1 MNRIWK
7 FVPRPSRFRPP
18 SRLDRALLAI
28 LMAALL
34 GVQPASANENSSAST
49 EDQSTV
55 DPADS
60 LELSLSPGA
69 LHDLVAEVLAHNPDL
84 AALKATAAGAS
95 ERPAQVSSLPDP
107 MLGVTVFP
115 QSPQT
120 RVGPQTVG
128 LSLSQRFPWFGKQGL
143 RGRAAGA
150 DAMSADARV
159 QAARLALVTE
169 TRRLYYELA
178 FVVTSQEIV
187 QEDRT
192 TLIHYE
198 ELARSRYAAGKGLEQ
213 AVVKLQAEI
222 SKSEARLLDLQT
234 RQAGLLAQVNALR
247 DRTEGATVA
256 VDSLP
261 AFPKVELDAA
271 TLRSRALA
279 LRPEIA
285 AARAQVSKGGILLDL
300 SRKKNWPDFTLGL
313 SYTFVGKRDDPAG
326 LASPPPDNGSDILG
340 ISAGISLP
348 LWRGAIDAA
357 ENEAAQHRLAA
368 EESYR
373 STATKI
379 NRSLD
384 DLLRRVPLAWDRL
397 RLYEDVLELQATQ
410 SLRSAESAYAATT
423 ADALDLLDA
432 ERVLLEVRIAAAR
445 ARADYAI
452 ALARLEGTVGAPIV
466 ETSSQEGVK

>member
-1 MNRIWK
+1 MWK
-7 FVPRPSRFRPP
+7 FVPRPTRLWP
-18 SRLDRALLAI
+18 SGRLGWTLLVVLAATLLATPS
-28 LMAALL
+28 A
-34 GVQPASANENSSAST
+34 GASEGSAAST
-49 EDQSTV
+49 TTPSTV

-60 LELSLSPGA
+60 LEGSLASDT
-69 LHDLVAEVLAHNPDL
+69 LRHLVADVLAHNPDL

-95 ERPAQVSSLPDP
+95 ERPARVSSLPDP

-128 LSLSQRFPWFGKQGL
+128 LSLSQRFPWFGKQDL
-143 RGRAAGA
+143 QGRAAAA
-150 DAMSADARV
+150 DALSANARV
-159 QAARLALVTE
+159 RAARLALVTE

-178 FVVTSQEIV
+178 FVARSRDIV

-192 TLIHYE
+192 TLVHYE

-222 SKSEARLLDLQT
+222 SKSEVRLLDLQT
-234 RQAGLLAQVNALR
+234 RQAGLLAEINALR

-261 AFPKVELDAA
+261 AFPQVELDAA

-300 SRKKNWPDFTLGL
+300 SRKQNWPDFSLGL
-313 SYTFVGKRDDPAG
+313 SYTFVGKRNDPAG
-326 LASPPPDNGSDILG
+326 LAAPPPDNGSDIIG

-348 LWRGAIDAA
+348 LWRGAINAG
-357 ENEAAQHRLAA
+357 ENEAAQDRLAA

-373 STATKI
+373 ATTTKI

-384 DLLRRVPLAWDRL
+384 DLLRRVPLAWDRV

-423 ADALDLLDA
+423 AGALDLLDA

-445 ARADYAI
+445 ARTDYAI
-452 ALARLEGTVGAPIV
+452 ALAQLEGTVGAPIS

>member
-1 MNRIWK
+1 M
-7 FVPRPSRFRPP
+7 V
-18 SRLDRALLAI
+18 I
-28 LMAALL
+28 LVAASM
-34 GVQPASANENSSAST
+34 GIGTAGASEGSSAAT
-49 EDQSTV
+49 APQGTA
-55 DPADS
+55 DPAHGLAGS
-60 LELSLSPGA
+60 LAPGA
-69 LHDLVAEVLAHNPDL
+69 LHDLVTEVLAHNPEL
-84 AALKATAAGAS
+84 AALKARAAGAS

-128 LSLSQRFPWFGKQGL
+128 LSLSQRFPWFGKQDL

-150 DAMSADARV
+150 DAASAEARV
-159 QAARLALVTE
+159 EAARLALVTE

-178 FVVTSQEIV
+178 FVASSQDIV
-187 QEDRT
+187 QQDRA

-234 RQAGLLAQVNALR
+234 RQAGVVAQINALR
-247 DRTEGATVA
+247 DRTEGATVT

-261 AFPKVELDAA
+261 AFPQVELDAA

-279 LRPEIA
+279 QRPEMA
-285 AARAQVSKGGILLDL
+285 LARAQVSKGGILLDL
-300 SRKKNWPDFTLGL
+300 SRKQNWPDFTLGL
-313 SYTFVGKRDDPAG
+313 SYTFVGKRNDPAG
-326 LASPPPDNGSDILG
+326 LASPPPDNGSDIIG

-348 LWRGAIDAA
+348 LWRGAINAG
-357 ENEAAQHRLAA
+357 ENEAAQHRVAA

-373 STATKI
+373 ATSTKI

-445 ARADYAI
+445 ARTDYAI
-452 ALARLEGTVGAPIV
+452 ALAQLEGTVGAPII